1 MSFLNIALGNYYPAD
16 SFVHRLDPR
25 LKIVS
30 LAVMM
35 VITFGI
41 AVPAAVALHTLMVL
55 GLVLL
60 SQIPLKVF
68 YRGLRLFIFLF
79 FFTAVLHLFFT
90 PGKPVFQITAPFT
103 ITVTEE
109 GIARGALISWRLIT
123 VIALSSLLT
132 YTTSPLSITR
142 GLESLMAPLSRIRFP
157 VQDFSLMM
165 MMAIR
170 FIPVLTDET
179 DRVWKAQRS
188 RGADLRK
195 GGLRVRSATL
205 MSIVMPV
212 FTGLFRRADELAVAL
227 EARGY
232 VPGRPRSAMYPLKWK
247 SSDNR
252 AALGLLLWAAAVL
265 FLIFWRDPFR
275 VL

>member
-1 MSFLNIALGNYYPAD
+1 MSFLNIALGNYYPTD
-16 SFVHRLDPR
+16 SVIHSLDPR
-25 LKIVS
+25 LKIIS

-35 VITFGI
+35 LVTF
-41 AVPAAVALHTLMVL
+41 AVTGLSTVCLHTAVVL

-60 SQIPLKVF
+60 SGVPLRVF
-68 YRGLRLFIFLF
+68 YRGLRLFVFLF

-90 PGKPVFQITAPFT
+90 PGTPVLELTTPVKIT
-103 ITVTEE
+103 ITEE
-109 GIARGALISWRLIT
+109 GISRGALISWRLLT

-142 GLESLMAPLSRIRFP
+142 GLESLLAPLARLRFP

-188 RGADLRK
+188 RGADLRR
-195 GGLRVRSATL
+195 GGLKVRSATL
-205 MSIVMPV
+205 MSIILPV

-232 VPGRPRSAMYPLKWK
+232 VPGKPRSAMFPLKWK
-247 SSDNR
+247 SGDTT
-252 AALGLLLWAAAVL
+252 ALGGLILWVCVILYLVL
-265 FLIFWRDPFR
+265 K
-275 VL
+275 

>member
-16 SFVHRLDPR
+16 SVVHSLDPR
-25 LKIVS
+25 LKIIS
-30 LAVMM
+30 LAVLML
-35 VITFGI
+35 ITF
-41 AVPAAVALHTLMVL
+41 AVSGLPAVLVHTAVVL

-60 SQIPLKVF
+60 SCIPLRVF

-90 PGKPVFQITAPFT
+90 PGIPVFEVSTPFRIT
-103 ITVTEE
+103 ITQE
-109 GIARGALISWRLIT
+109 GIIRGALISWRLLT

-142 GLESLMAPLSRIRFP
+142 GLESLLAPLERVRFP

-188 RGADLRK
+188 RGADLRR
-195 GGLRVRSATL
+195 GGLKARSATL
-205 MSIVMPV
+205 MSIILPV

-232 VPGRPRSAMYPLKWK
+232 VPGKPRSAMFPLKWK
-247 SSDNR
+247 NSDTTAL
-252 AALGLLLWAAAVL
+252 AAMVLWTGTIL
-265 FLIFWRDPFR
+265 FMVFK
-275 VL
+275 

>member
-1 MSFLNIALGNYYPAD
+1 MSFLNIALGNYYPTD
-16 SFVHRLDPR
+16 SVVHNLDPR

-35 VITFGI
+35 LVTF
-41 AVPAAVALHTLMVL
+41 AVTDVAAVGLHTAVVV

-60 SQIPLKVF
+60 SGIPLKIF
-68 YRGLRLFIFLF
+68 YRGLRLFVFLF
-79 FFTAVLHLFFT
+79 VFTAVLHLFFT
-90 PGKPVFQITAPFT
+90 PGTPVIEFNTPFRIT
-103 ITVTEE
+103 ITEE
-109 GIARGALISWRLIT
+109 GISRGALISWRLLT

-142 GLESLMAPLSRIRFP
+142 GLESLLAPLARFRFP

-195 GGLRVRSATL
+195 GGLKARSATL
-205 MSIVMPV
+205 MSIILPV
-212 FTGLFRRADELAVAL
+212 FTGLFRRADELAIAL

-232 VPGRPRSAMYPLKWK
+232 VPGKPRSAMFPLRWK
-247 SSDNR
+247 GSDTK
-252 AALGLLLWAAAVL
+252 ALFCLFLWVSTVL
-265 FLIFWRDPFR
+265 FL
-275 VL
+275 VLK

>member
-1 MSFLNIALGNYYPAD
+1 MSFLNIALGNYYPAE
-16 SFVHRLDPR
+16 SVVHSLDPR
-25 LKIVS
+25 LKITS

-35 VITFGI
+35 LITF
-41 AVPAAVALHTLMVL
+41 AVTGLAAVFLHTAIVL

-60 SQIPLKVF
+60 SSIPLRVF
-68 YRGLRLFIFLF
+68 YKGLRLFVFLF

-90 PGKPVFQITAPFT
+90 PGTPVVEFTTPFSIT
-103 ITVTEE
+103 ITEE
-109 GIARGALISWRLIT
+109 GISRGALISWRLLT

-142 GLESLMAPLSRIRFP
+142 GLESILAPLARFRFP

-188 RGADLRK
+188 RGADLRR
-195 GGLRVRSATL
+195 GGLKVRAATL
-205 MSIVMPV
+205 MSIILPV
-212 FTGLFRRADELAVAL
+212 FIGLFRRADDLAIAL

-232 VPGRPRSAMYPLKWK
+232 VPGKPRTAMFPLKWK
-247 SSDNR
+247 NSDTL
-252 AALGLLLWAAAVL
+252 ALVCLVLWASTVL
-265 FLIFWRDPFR
+265 FLVIR
-275 VL
+275 

>member
-1 MSFLNIALGNYYPAD
+1 MSFLNIALGNYYPAE
-16 SFVHRLDPR
+16 SVVHSLDPR
-25 LKIVS
+25 LKIIS

-35 VITFGI
+35 LITFTVAGM
-41 AVPAAVALHTLMVL
+41 AAVFLHTAIVL

-60 SQIPLKVF
+60 SSIPLGVF
-68 YRGLRLFIFLF
+68 YKGLRLFVFLF

-90 PGKPVFQITAPFT
+90 PGTPVVELTTPFSIT
-103 ITVTEE
+103 ITEE
-109 GIARGALISWRLIT
+109 GISRGALISWRLLT

-142 GLESLMAPLSRIRFP
+142 GLESLLAPLARFRFP

-188 RGADLRK
+188 RGADLRR
-195 GGLRVRSATL
+195 GGLKVRAATL
-205 MSIVMPV
+205 MSIILPV
-212 FTGLFRRADELAVAL
+212 FIGLFRRADDLAIAL

-232 VPGRPRSAMYPLKWK
+232 VPGKPRTAMFPLKWK
-247 SSDNR
+247 NSDTL
-252 AALGLLLWAAAVL
+252 ALFCLVLWASTVL
-265 FLIFWRDPFR
+265 FLVIR
-275 VL
+275 

>member
-1 MSFLNIALGNYYPAD
+1 MSFLKIALGNYYPAD
-16 SFVHRLDPR
+16 SVVHEMDPR

-35 VITFGI
+35 LITF
-41 AVPAAVALHTLMVL
+41 AVADVLPVCLHTAILL
-55 GLVLL
+55 GAILISGV
-60 SQIPLKVF
+60 PLRVF
-68 YRGLRLFIFLF
+68 YRGLRLFVFLF

-90 PGKPVFQITAPFT
+90 PGEPVFKLSMPVT
-103 ITVTEE
+103 ITITRE
-109 GIARGALISWRLIT
+109 GIIRGGLISWRLLT

-142 GLESLMAPLSRIRFP
+142 GLESLLAPLARLRFP

-188 RGADLRK
+188 RGADLRRGNLK
-195 GGLRVRSATL
+195 MRSSTL
-205 MSIVMPV
+205 MSIILPV
-212 FTGLFRRADELAVAL
+212 FTGLFRRADDLALAL
-227 EARGY
+227 ESRGY
-232 VPGRPRSAMYPLKWK
+232 VPGRQRSAMHPLKWK
-247 SSDNR
+247 RSDTI
-252 AALGLLLWAAAVL
+252 AFAVL
-265 FLIFWRDPFR
+265 ASWASTILFLVYR
-275 VL
+275 

>member
-1 MSFLNIALGNYYPAD
+1 MSFLNIALGNYYPTD
-16 SFVHRLDPR
+16 SVVHGLDPR
-25 LKIVS
+25 LKIIS

-35 VITFGI
+35 LITFAISGL
-41 AVPAAVALHTLMVL
+41 VVVCLHTAVVL

-60 SQIPLKVF
+60 SGIPLKVF
-68 YRGLRLFIFLF
+68 YRGLRLFVFLF

-90 PGKPVFQITAPFT
+90 PGKPVIELTTPIT
-103 ITVTEE
+103 ITITEE
-109 GIARGALISWRLIT
+109 GISRGALISWRLLT

-142 GLESLMAPLSRIRFP
+142 GLESLMAPLARLRFP

-170 FIPVLTDET
+170 FIPVLTEET

-188 RGADLRK
+188 RGADLRR
-195 GGLRVRSATL
+195 GGLKVRSATL
-205 MSIVMPV
+205 MSIILPV
-212 FTGLFRRADELAVAL
+212 FTGLFRRADELAIAL

-232 VPGRPRSAMYPLKWK
+232 VPGKPRSAMFPLKWK
-247 SSDNR
+247 RSDNK
-252 AALGLLLWAAAVL
+252 ALLGLAMWAGSIF
-265 FLIFWRDPFR
+265 FLIMR
-275 VL
+275 

>member
-1 MSFLNIALGNYYPAD
+1 MSFLNIALGNYYPAR
-16 SFVHRLDPR
+16 SIVHSLDPR
-25 LKIVS
+25 LKIGALALMMLVTFAVS
-30 LAVMM
+30 GL
-35 VITFGI
+35 
-41 AVPAAVALHTLMVL
+41 AAVCLHTGVIL
-55 GLVLL
+55 GLILL
-60 SQIPLKVF
+60 SNIPFKVF

-90 PGKPVFQITAPFT
+90 PGTPLLQITEPFRV
-103 ITVTEE
+103 TVTQE
-109 GIARGALISWRLIT
+109 GVVRGALISWRLLT

-132 YTTSPLSITR
+132 YTTSPLTITR
-142 GLESLMAPLSRIRFP
+142 GLESMLAPLGKLRFP

-170 FIPVLTDET
+170 FIPVLTNET

-195 GGLRVRSATL
+195 GGLKARSTTL
-205 MSIVMPV
+205 MSIILPV

-232 VPGRPRSAMYPLKWK
+232 VPGKPRSAMHPLKWK
-247 SSDNR
+247 RGDTVASG
-252 AALGLLLWAAAVL
+252 AVVLWAGIVL
-265 FLIFWRDPFR
+265 FL
-275 VL
+275 VVK

>member
-16 SFVHRLDPR
+16 SVVHSLDPR
-25 LKIVS
+25 LKIIS

-35 VITFGI
+35 LITF
-41 AVPAAVALHTLMVL
+41 AVSALPTVCLHTTVVLLMVL
-55 GLVLL
+55 L
-60 SQIPLKVF
+60 SGIPLTVF
-68 YRGLRLFIFLF
+68 FRGLRPFVFLF
-79 FFTAVLHLFFT
+79 LFTAVLHLFFT
-90 PGKPVFQITAPFT
+90 PGTPIVELSVPFNIT
-103 ITVTEE
+103 ITQE
-109 GIARGALISWRLIT
+109 GIYRGALISWRLLT

-142 GLESLMAPLSRIRFP
+142 GLESILAPLSRLRFP

-188 RGADLRK
+188 RGADLRRGNIK
-195 GGLRVRSATL
+195 VRSATL
-205 MSIVMPV
+205 MSIILPV
-212 FTGLFRRADELAVAL
+212 FTGLFRRADDLAIAL

-232 VPGRPRSAMYPLKWK
+232 VPGKPRSAMFPLKWK
-247 SSDNR
+247 SRDTK
-252 AALGLLLWAAAVL
+252 ALAGLIVWAGAIL
-265 FLIFWRDPFR
+265 FL
-275 VL
+275 VLR

>member
-1 MSFLNIALGNYYPAD
+1 MSFLNIALGNYYPAE
-16 SFVHRLDPR
+16 SVVHSLDPR
-25 LKIVS
+25 LKIIS

-35 VITFGI
+35 LITF
-41 AVPAAVALHTLMVL
+41 AVTGLAAVFLHTAIVL
-55 GLVLL
+55 GLVLH
-60 SQIPLKVF
+60 SSIPLRVF
-68 YRGLRLFIFLF
+68 YKGLRLFVFLF

-90 PGKPVFQITAPFT
+90 PGTPVVEFTTPISIT
-103 ITVTEE
+103 ITEE
-109 GIARGALISWRLIT
+109 GISRGALISWRLLT

-142 GLESLMAPLSRIRFP
+142 GLESLLAPLARFRFP

-188 RGADLRK
+188 RGADLRR
-195 GGLRVRSATL
+195 GGLKVRAATL
-205 MSIVMPV
+205 MSIILPV
-212 FTGLFRRADELAVAL
+212 FIGLFRRADDLAIAL

-232 VPGRPRSAMYPLKWK
+232 VPGKPRTAMFPLKWK
-247 SSDNR
+247 ISDTL
-252 AALGLLLWAAAVL
+252 ALVCLVLWASTVL
-265 FLIFWRDPFR
+265 FLVIR
-275 VL
+275 

>member
-1 MSFLNIALGNYYPAD
+1 MSFLYIALGNYYPAE
-16 SFVHRLDPR
+16 SVVHSLDPR
-25 LKIVS
+25 LKIIS
-30 LAVMM
+30 LAAMM
-35 VITFGI
+35 LVTF
-41 AVPAAVALHTLMVL
+41 AVSGPAAVGVHSAVVL
-55 GLVLL
+55 GLILL
-60 SQIPLKVF
+60 SGVPLKVF
-68 YRGLRLFIFLF
+68 YRGLRLFVFLF
-79 FFTAVLHLFFT
+79 AFTAILHLFFT
-90 PGKPVFQITAPFT
+90 PGRPVMELTTPLRIT
-103 ITVTEE
+103 ITEE
-109 GIARGALISWRLIT
+109 GITRGALISWRLLT

-132 YTTSPLSITR
+132 YTTSPLTITR
-142 GLESLMAPLSRIRFP
+142 GLESLLAPLRRFRFP

-195 GGLRVRSATL
+195 GGLKVRSATL
-205 MSIVMPV
+205 MSIILPV

-247 SSDNR
+247 KGDT
-252 AALGLLLWAAAVL
+252 AGLVAVVVWAGAVL
-265 FLIFWRDPFR
+265 YLVI
-275 VL
+275 

>member
-1 MSFLNIALGNYYPAD
+1 MSFLNIALGNYYPAE
-16 SFVHRLDPR
+16 SVVHSLDPR
-25 LKIVS
+25 LKIIS

-35 VITFGI
+35 LITF
-41 AVPAAVALHTLMVL
+41 AVTGLAAVFLHTAIVL
-55 GLVLL
+55 WLVLL
-60 SQIPLKVF
+60 SSIPLGVF
-68 YRGLRLFIFLF
+68 YKGLRLFVFLF

-90 PGKPVFQITAPFT
+90 PGTPVVELTTPFSIT
-103 ITVTEE
+103 ITEE
-109 GIARGALISWRLIT
+109 GISRGALISWRLLT

-142 GLESLMAPLSRIRFP
+142 GLESLLAPLARFRFP

-188 RGADLRK
+188 RGADLRR
-195 GGLRVRSATL
+195 GGLKVRAATL
-205 MSIVMPV
+205 MSIILPV
-212 FTGLFRRADELAVAL
+212 FIGLFRRADDLAIAL

-232 VPGRPRSAMYPLKWK
+232 VPGKPRSAMFPLKWK
-247 SSDNR
+247 SSDTL
-252 AALGLLLWAAAVL
+252 ALVCLMLWVSTVL
-265 FLIFWRDPFR
+265 FLVIR
-275 VL
+275 

>member
-16 SFVHRLDPR
+16 SVIHGLDPR
-25 LKIVS
+25 FKIVS

-35 VITFGI
+35 LITF
-41 AVPAAVALHTLMVL
+41 AVSGVIPVGLHTVVVL
-55 GLVLL
+55 SLVLL
-60 SQIPLKVF
+60 SAIPFKVF
-68 YRGLRLFIFLF
+68 YRGLRLFVFLF

-90 PGKPVFQITAPFT
+90 PGTPVIEITAPLRIT
-103 ITVTEE
+103 ITQE
-109 GIARGALISWRLIT
+109 GIARGALISWRLLT

-142 GLESLMAPLSRIRFP
+142 GLESLLAPLARIGFP

-170 FIPVLTDET
+170 FIPVLTNET

-188 RGADLRK
+188 RGANMRK
-195 GGLRVRSATL
+195 GSLKIRAATL
-205 MSIVMPV
+205 MSIILPV
-212 FTGLFRRADELAVAL
+212 FMGLFRRADELAVAL

-232 VPGRPRSAMYPLKWK
+232 VPGKPRSAMFPLKWK
-247 SSDNR
+247 TSDTM
-252 AALGLLLWAAAVL
+252 ALVFLALWSGTILMLVIA
-265 FLIFWRDPFR
+265 
-275 VL
+275 